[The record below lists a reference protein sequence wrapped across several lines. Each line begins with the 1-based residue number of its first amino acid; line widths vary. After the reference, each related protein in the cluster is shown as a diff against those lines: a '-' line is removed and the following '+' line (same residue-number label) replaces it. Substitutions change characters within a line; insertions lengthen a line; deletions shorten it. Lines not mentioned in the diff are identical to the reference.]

1 MNSRAATLIAAAIF
15 IAAGLWFSIVGWQKK
30 WKTEGILMR
39 VGGLASLVAGG
50 YCVIKAKG

>member
-1 MNSRAATLIAAAIF
+1 MNLRAATLLAAAIF

-50 YCVIKAKG
+50 YCVAKAKG